1 MTDLAALRS
10 LYSRLDTLHAFVYF
24 RPESGL
30 NFAGLGFSGMAS
42 YFASRAAP
50 LGQVT
55 PATVTATFYNFS
67 PATIDKAMDGL
78 WAVASPEQVI
88 ETRFASADQALRAML
103 GDLVESAEMRR
114 AAELLRR
121 VAEAVET
128 PGRPIAAANAA
139 LDWPDAPHLQVF
151 HAMTI
156 LREYRGDAH
165 VAALVLEGVGPLE
178 TLVLDVVAGRAK
190 MAGAMVQATRGWSDD
205 DWAAGFE
212 ALKQRG
218 LISAE
223 ENLNDDG
230 LALRERL
237 EELTDEASLGVWSV
251 LTDDEVAEV
260 DELTRPWIRTV
271 GAQMFGG

>member
-1 MTDLAALRS
+1 MTDLAELRS
-10 LYSRLDTLHAFVYF
+10 LSSRLDTLHAFVYF

-55 PATVTATFYNFS
+55 PATVTATFYNFN

-88 ETRFASADQALRAML
+88 ETRFASADQALRTML
-103 GDLVESAEMRR
+103 GEEVESSGMAR

-121 VAEAVET
+121 AADAASTV
-128 PGRPIAAANAA
+128 GRPIAAANAA
-139 LDWPDAPHLQVF
+139 LDWPDGAHLQLF
-151 HAMTI
+151 HAITI
-156 LREYRGDAH
+156 LREHRGDAH
-165 VAALVLEGVGPLE
+165 VAALVLEGVGPVE

-205 DWAAGFE
+205 EWAAGFE
-212 ALKQRG
+212 SLKQRG
-218 LISAE
+218 LIGAE

-230 LALRERL
+230 LALREHL
-237 EELTDEASLGVWSV
+237 EQLTDDASLGVWSA
-251 LTDDEVAEV
+251 LTDDEIAEV